1 MNTHNVHI
9 QKTETTPLVL
19 GKRVPTVKETGLY
32 MSRSVTLKRI
42 SLSRD
47 TIKKY
52 VLPKKGFQ
60 IDA

>member
-1 MNTHNVHI
+1 MFISRKLKPH
-9 QKTETTPLVL
+9 LL